1 VTQRRG
7 WLIGVAIGALALYAL
22 LWVGVEQ
29 QWSWIGAMDRL
40 AIDPL
45 HRDGVD
51 HPGWVTAWDVF
62 CTVLGPAAFRVFS
75 LVLIVLALVRRK
87 VRTAMFL
94 VASVELSGL
103 VTEAAKAAANRP
115 RPADALVDAWG
126 SSFPSGHALG
136 VMVSV
141 LALLTVALPAV
152 RRPVRVWLVVA
163 GVVVVLAIGIGR
175 VVLNVHHPS
184 DVLAGWALGY
194 AWFVLCLLSVPPAA
208 PVTAAGETPAEPG
221 SPR

>member
-1 VTQRRG
+1 
-7 WLIGVAIGALALYAL
+7 
-22 LWVGVEQ
+22 
-29 QWSWIGAMDRL
+29 M
-40 AIDPL
+40 
-45 HRDGVD
+45 HRYGID

-62 CTVLGPAAFRVFS
+62 CTLLGPAAFRLFA
-75 LVLIVLALVRRK
+75 LVLIVIALVRRNL
-87 VRTAMFL
+87 RMAMFL
-94 VASVELSGL
+94 IVSVELSGL

-115 RPADALVDAWG
+115 RPAEALVEAWG

-141 LALLTVALPAV
+141 LALVTVALPAV
-152 RRPVRVWLVVA
+152 RRARRVWLVVA

-194 AWFVLCLLSVPPAA
+194 VWFVACVLAVPPVAR
-208 PVTAAGETPAEPG
+208 VTAADETPAVPD
-221 SPR
+221 SSR